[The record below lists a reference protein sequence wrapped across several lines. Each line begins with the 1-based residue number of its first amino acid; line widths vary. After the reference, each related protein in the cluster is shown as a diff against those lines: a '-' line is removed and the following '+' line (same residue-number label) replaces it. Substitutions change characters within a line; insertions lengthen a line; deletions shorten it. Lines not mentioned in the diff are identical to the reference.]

1 MNGMTILEPTF
12 VDFDSIQK
20 TKHKNKKFDTKR
32 LNELI
37 DKIKDSIPESDS
49 EKESNLR

>member
-20 TKHKNKKFDTKR
+20 TKHKNKK
-32 LNELI
+32 LI
-37 DKIKDSIPESDS
+37 S
-49 EKESNLR
+49 RR